1 MFKENFYQNMELWL
15 GLRNQLEVDKNP
27 FDSVFEFW
35 NNVPTSKISIDP
47 YDKLS
52 WPDPWEMILENDYCR
67 FRKILGICY
76 TLQLTECFKNMQTM
90 IHIGVDEKIKDLVY
104 LISVNKKIIIG
115 SYNGEKIR
123 QISNLKNIRIHE
135 SFTTKDFH

>member
-1 MFKENFYQNMELWL
+1 MDLQYTDRISSWKNFRSSLNNKKSSIKKVLDYYNRFPDKP
-15 GLRNQLEVDKNP
+15 RNV
-27 FDSVFEFW
+27 
-35 NNVPTSKISIDP
+35 DP

-52 WPDPWEMILENDYCR
+52 WPDPWELILENDYCR